1 MFGFG
6 RRKRK
11 REEAEAAA
19 KAAAEEA
26 AKKQPEEAAEAE
38 EPVEAPPAP
47 ETEPA
52 ATGEE
57 PQEAPRAESPPDDAE
72 QEEPA
77 RMPESTTP
85 EPAPERK
92 PGLFK
97 RLKKSLTRTRSS
109 FTDGLANLVLGR
121 KEIDDELLEELETLL
136 LVADVGVEA
145 TTRIINNLNGR
156 VRRKE
161 LSDPDALS
169 AALKAQLQDILQQNE
184 KPVLQPS
191 PGKPQVIL
199 MIGING
205 AGKTTTIGKLAKQL
219 QKEGNSVMLA
229 AGDTFRAA
237 AVEQLQAWGERNNIP
252 VIAQHTGADSAS
264 VIFDGL
270 QAATARGI
278 DVLIADTAGRLH
290 TKSNLMDELAKIARV
305 MQKIDP
311 DAPHEVMLV
320 VDATTGQNALNQAMQ
335 FNEAI
340 PITGITLTKLDGTA
354 KGGILFAIA
363 DRMQIPIRFIGVGEA
378 IEDLRYFNAKEFVD
392 ALFEE

>member
-57 PQEAPRAESPPDDAE
+57 HQETPRAESPPDDAE
-72 QEEPA
+72 REEPA
-77 RMPESTTP
+77 RMPETTTP

-335 FNEAI
+335 FNETI